1 MARRTPITCIDV
13 GSSKISTIIAS
24 PSAESE
30 AINVIGV
37 STVPAKGIKKSQVV
51 DIEEAIAAMTESV
64 EAAERMAGLSVNQA
78 YLSVGGAHIKSRNSI
93 GVVAVSQPEGEITAE
108 DVRRVVEAARAVSLS
123 SAEEIIHVLPRQ
135 FKVDSQEGIK
145 DPVGMSGV
153 RLETEAHLVTGSA
166 TAIRNLTKCLQELGI
181 NVNAAVFSG
190 LAASESVLTTTEK
203 ELGVVLVDI
212 GGGTTAIAVWIEGG
226 LSHSAVLPIGAKNIT
241 NDLAIGMRQSLDVAE
256 KVKIMLSKK
265 PQKPAAPAFA
275 EATAGKAGGEAKK
288 KEDEIDLSRLGVT
301 ADQAIYSR
309 KTLADGIIR
318 PRLQEI
324 FTMVGMELKDS
335 GFGGQTPAGV
345 VLTGGGA
352 KTVEIESIA
361 KRTLSMPARVGIP
374 STLTGLVDDIGDSA
388 YAALEGLVLY
398 AARQGGELIKP
409 SLSPN
414 LGKIMGRLPVKG
426 LVGKISDFL
435 KQFLP

>member
-1 MARRTPITCIDV
+1 MSRRVPITCIDV
-13 GSSKISTIIAS
+13 GSSKIATIIAA

-37 STVPAKGIKKSQVV
+37 ATVPAKGIKKSQVV
-51 DIEEAIAAMTESV
+51 DIEEAIAAITESI

-108 DVRRVVEAARAVSLS
+108 DVRRVIEAARAVSLS
-123 SAEEIIHVLPRQ
+123 GAEEIIHVLPRQ

-153 RLETEAHLVTGSA
+153 RLEAEAHLVTGSA
-166 TAIRNLTKCLQELGI
+166 TAIRNLAKCLGELGI
-181 NVNAAVFSG
+181 TVNSTVFSG
-190 LAASESVLTTTEK
+190 LASSESVLTPTEK

-212 GGGTTAIAVWIEGG
+212 GGGTTSIAVWIDGA

-256 KVKIMLSKK
+256 KVKIMLSRKIKK
-265 PQKPAAPAFA
+265 AAEPEGEGPKAKGQRPRA
-275 EATAGKAGGEAKK
+275 EE
-288 KEDEIDLSRLGVT
+288 EIDLASLGVSGDQT
-301 ADQAIYSR
+301 AYSR
-309 KTLADGIIR
+309 KTLVDGIIR
-318 PRLQEI
+318 PRLVET
-324 FTMVGMELKDS
+324 FTMVGMELKES
-335 GFGGQTPAGV
+335 GFFGQTPAGI

-352 KTVEIESIA
+352 KTVEVESIC
-361 KRTLSMPARVGIP
+361 KRTLSMPARVGVP
-374 STLTGLVDDIGDSA
+374 GTLTGLVDDIGDPI
-388 YAALEGLVLY
+388 YAGLEGLVLY
-398 AARQGGELIKP
+398 AVRHGEGTTRAAAA
-409 SLSPN
+409 PN
-414 LGKIMGRLPVKG
+414 LGK
-426 LVGKISDFL
+426 LVGKIPVGGVVNKVSDFL

>member
-1 MARRTPITCIDV
+1 MSRRAPITCIDV
-13 GSSKISTIIAS
+13 GSSKIATIIAS
-24 PSAESE
+24 PSEESE
-30 AINVIGV
+30 AINVIGAA
-37 STVPAKGIKKSQVV
+37 TVPAKGIKKSQVV
-51 DIEEAIAAMTESV
+51 DIEEAISAITESV

-93 GVVAVSQPEGEITAE
+93 GVVAVSRPEGEITAE
-108 DVRRVVEAARAVSLS
+108 DVRRVIEAARAVSLS

-153 RLETEAHLVTGSA
+153 RLEAEAHLVTGSA

-181 NVNAAVFSG
+181 AVNSTVFSG
-190 LAASESVLTTTEK
+190 LAASESVLTPTEK

-212 GGGTTAIAVWIEGG
+212 GGGTTAIAVWIDGA
-226 LSHSAVLPIGAKNIT
+226 LSHSAVLPIGARNIT

-256 KVKIMLSKK
+256 KVKVMLSKK
-265 PQKPAAPAFA
+265 PRKPFGQ
-275 EATAGKAGGEAKK
+275 ERVEGKREEGRGK
-288 KEDEIDLSRLGVT
+288 KEEDEVDLSALGV
-301 ADQAIYSR
+301 DGDHQVYSR
-309 KTLADGIIR
+309 KTLVDGIIR
-318 PRLQEI
+318 PRLSEI

-345 VLTGGGA
+345 VLTGGGG
-352 KTVEIESIA
+352 KTVEIESIC

-374 STLTGLVDDIGDSA
+374 SALTGLVDDIRDSS
-388 YAALEGLVLY
+388 YSVLEGLVLY
-398 AARQGGELIKP
+398 ALRHGTETLKTV
-409 SLSPN
+409 SPPN
-414 LGKIMGRLPVKG
+414 FGKLMGKLPVKG
-426 LVGKISDFL
+426 VVGKVSDFL